1 MRHATLVMLAV
12 GLSCGA
18 MGCFNVDFMFFPGL
32 ALDEYTLPDNHIPE
46 DQLEQ
51 VSYDTDAGETIYGYW
66 AFSDQWG
73 LGVEPEDVVLYCHG
87 NHHNIDHYW
96 PRVQLLW
103 DEGYTVFT
111 FDYPGYGMSTG
122 ETTEDG
128 LYRSAVGAHAEVIGR
143 LGGDPDGMNQAAGL
157 RVVYYGFSL
166 GAGPAIYLAA
176 EHDEPAALATE
187 AAMANGQAFVEDSTG
202 TSLPSSVLTT
212 LELDNI
218 GRIPRVDAPKLFMHG
233 VQDDYIRAEFSEL
246 LYDAADTPKQLWLAP
261 NADHGD
267 VVCDGATH
275 DCADAPDEAF
285 DAWRGVFNDFVDEA
299 LPGI

>member
-1 MRHATLVMLAV
+1 MRRATLTTVLGALL
-12 GLSCGA
+12 LSA
-18 MGCFNVDFMFFPGL
+18 TGCFNVDFMFFPGL

-46 DQLEQ
+46 DRLEL
-51 VSYDTDAGETIYGYW
+51 VSYASEDGETIYGYW

-73 LGVEPEDVVLYCHG
+73 AATDDVVLYCHG

-122 ETTEDG
+122 ETTETG
-128 LYRSAVGAHAEVIGR
+128 LYTSTVGAHREVVSR
-143 LGGDPDGMNQAAGL
+143 LGGNPYGMGQAAGL
-157 RVVYYGFSL
+157 RVVYYGYSL
-166 GAGPAIYLAA
+166 GSAPAVYLAA
-176 EHDEPAALATE
+176 EHDEPAALVTE
-187 AAMANGQAFVEDSTG
+187 AALANGQAFVEDSTG
-202 TSLPSSVLTT
+202 TSLPATVVTT

-218 GRIPRVDAPKLFMHG
+218 GRIPQVDAPKLFMHG
-233 VQDDYIRAEFSEL
+233 AQDDYIRAEFSEL
-246 LYDAADTPKQLWLAP
+246 LYEAADAPKQLWLAP

-275 DCADAPDEAF
+275 DCADAPDEAY
-285 DAWRGVFNDFVDEA
+285 DAWRGVFNGFVAEA
-299 LPGI
+299 LPSL